1 MSVLHELTNE
11 QIAAFKDCK
20 TREEMIA
27 KANEL
32 GIKYTEEDIEAGFKV
47 LHPEEAEASGE
58 IDDDALDAVAGGG
71 CGYASDGRRIVDMGG
86 RCHTSFEYKDG
97 CGNNVDMG
105 REKCRICGE
114 EWRCYN
120 CVSVSFEGGKMY
132 CNNPAMGK

>member
-1 MSVLHELTNE
+1 MTDFN
-11 QIAAFKDCK
+11 A
-20 TREEMIA
+20 EMIQKA
-27 KANEL
+27 KAAKSAEEL
-32 GIKYTEEDIEAGFKV
+32 LELAKASNVEMTADEAATYFAQLNPK
-47 LHPEEAEASGE
+47 SGE
-58 IDDDALDAVAGGG
+58 LDDDDLDAVAGGG

-86 RCHTSFEYKDG
+86 RCHTSFECKNG

-105 REKCRICGE
+105 TEKCRICGE